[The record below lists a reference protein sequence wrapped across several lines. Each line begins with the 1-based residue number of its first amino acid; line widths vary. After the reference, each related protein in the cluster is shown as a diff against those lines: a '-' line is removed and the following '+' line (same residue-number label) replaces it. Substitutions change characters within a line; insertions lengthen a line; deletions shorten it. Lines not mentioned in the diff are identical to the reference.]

1 MSNIKIPQSQDTT
14 ENNLDA
20 LCDMLD
26 EDDPDEEAEESFS
39 LDTGQKEKSSNIPS
53 KNNPLLQSNPI
64 HCSINDVKK
73 NKIINA
79 ETYCIP

>member
-1 MSNIKIPQSQDTT
+1 MSNIKIPQGQDTT

-53 KNNPLLQSNPI
+53 KNNPLVQSNDM
-64 HCSINDVKK
+64 SSSSQLR
-73 NKIINA
+73 
-79 ETYCIP
+79 YL